1 MTTLGTI
8 GSGKIGGT
16 VAKLAARAGYDVVL
30 SNSRGPETLK
40 DLVDEIGWDA
50 LDAGTLADSWRFQPD
65 TPAYGVPYFG
75 GRGWSMDDPGSPTGA
90 DVIRAALDRATR

>member
-16 VAKLAARAGYDVVL
+16 VAKLAAAAGYDVVL

-40 DLVDEIGWDA
+40 E
-50 LDAGTLADSWRFQPD
+50 LADELGPRARAA
-65 TPAYGVPYFG
+65 TPTEAAQAADGIFG
-75 GRGWSMDDPGSPTGA
+75 GRA
-90 DVIRAALDRATR
+90 VAELARATVRLGLRE